1 MVSKALETI
10 YEYNVLKFANGQMG
24 AVNGMKPD
32 GTIDR
37 EYIQVGYFFNF
48 HHCYFWSKE

>member
-1 MVSKALETI
+1 MGSKALNTI

-37 EYIQVGYFFNF
+37 EYIQVDFFLKF
-48 HHCYFWSKE
+48 PSLLFLVEE